1 MSFASQAHSS
11 IQVPADTQKAVLL
24 VGMAIPTTDKEE
36 DLRGRGGAG
45 RRKESEGMGISG
57 TLVGAS
63 STFQFFFSEALMGKH
78 FQEVEIENCEPQ
90 PGDLFLFK
98 LRSPKAQWCGAHVGV
113 YCGHGEIIHFE
124 GRTSNNN
131 GVQMLLG
138 YCEGV
143 VCKQGHRA
151 LQRSR
156 HLWRVLRRRDGIDP
170 RVLESRMREAMDNDP
185 PPYHPTNSNCVH
197 FALNLLGM
205 ESMLMDRN
213 LTWD

>member
-1 MSFASQAHSS
+1 MSFTSQAFFS
-11 IQVPADTQKAVLL
+11 TQ
-24 VGMAIPTTDKEE
+24 
-36 DLRGRGGAG
+36 
-45 RRKESEGMGISG
+45 

-63 STFQFFFSEALMGKH
+63 STVQFFFSEAFMGQH
-78 FQEVEIENCEPQ
+78 FQEVELENCEPE

-124 GRTSNNN
+124 GRTPSNS
-131 GVQMLLG
+131 GIQTFLG

-143 VCKQGHRA
+143 VCKQGHQA

-156 HLWRVLRRRDGIDP
+156 QLWRVLRRRGGVDR
-170 RVLESRMREAMDNDP
+170 RVLESRVQEAMNNDP
-185 PPYHPTNSNCVH
+185 PPYHPTSSNCVH

-205 ESMLMDRN
+205 DSMSMDRN
-213 LTWD
+213 LARN